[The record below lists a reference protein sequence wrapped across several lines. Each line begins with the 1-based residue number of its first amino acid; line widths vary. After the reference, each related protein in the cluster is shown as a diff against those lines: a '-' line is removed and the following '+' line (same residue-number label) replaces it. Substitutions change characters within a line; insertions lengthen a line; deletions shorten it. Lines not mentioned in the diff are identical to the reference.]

1 MLQGNDDD
9 NGDEDTYNDGLDTDN
24 DDNGLDTGN
33 DDNDGDTD
41 NDDNDG
47 DIDLTGKGL
56 ARPRLPGIVL
66 ALLKAA
72 SFARW

>member
-1 MLQGNDDD
+1 MLHGNDDD
-9 NGDEDTYNDGLDTDN
+9 NGDEDTDNDGLDTF
-24 DDNGLDTGN
+24 N
-33 DDNDGDTD
+33 DDNDGGTD
-41 NDDNDG
+41 P
-47 DIDLTGKGL
+47 TGKGL

>member
-1 MLQGNDDD
+1 MLHGNDDD
-9 NGDEDTYNDGLDTDN
+9 NGDEDTDNDGLDTDN
-24 DDNGLDTGN
+24 DDN
-33 DDNDGDTD
+33 DGDT
-41 NDDNDG
+41 
-47 DIDLTGKGL
+47 DLTGKGL

>member
-1 MLQGNDDD
+1 MLHGNDDD
-9 NGDEDTYNDGLDTDN
+9 NGDEDTYNDGL
-24 DDNGLDTGN
+24 
-33 DDNDGDTD
+33 DTD

>member
-1 MLQGNDDD
+1 MLHGNDDD
-9 NGDEDTYNDGLDTDN
+9 NGDEDTYND
-24 DDNGLDTGN
+24 
-33 DDNDGDTD
+33 DNDGDT
-41 NDDNDG
+41 
-47 DIDLTGKGL
+47 DLTGKGL